1 MKWLRQYEGPFLV
14 IEKPSRLTAK
24 IQRTAKAKPKVV
36 RNETH
41 LDNSPDVVVLFEYR
55 SRQQP
60 LRKKRSDRYVIVFF
74 FW

>member
-36 RNETH
+36 RKFVTK
-41 LDNSPDVVVLFEYR
+41 LTWITVR
-55 SRQQP
+55 T
-60 LRKKRSDRYVIVFF
+60 
-74 FW
+74 